1 MNSTGQS
8 FVPPRPLLR
17 LIAVVLTV
25 VLATAG
31 TALARDSEAVI
42 GGVPVHVWEP
52 DQRTNARQPVIF
64 FSHGFHGCST
74 QSKFLMR
81 AFAKAGYIVFAPNHH
96 DATCNNGDQSILD
109 KPQVSLRKPLRWT
122 EATFRNRADDFSK
135 VIAALKRDRQWNGR
149 INWNEMGLAGHSLG
163 GYTVLGMSGAWPGW
177 RIGGVKATLALSPYV
192 GPYLHRD
199 ALRHLEAPV
208 MYQGGTRDIFVTP
221 KVRRPGGGYDLSK
234 GPKYYVEFLGAGHLT
249 WTDLGLFT
257 RTRISEASVAF
268 MDCYV
273 RGKTGDAPLSSL
285 AGRFGVSDFRYEPR

>member
-8 FVPPRPLLR
+8 FALPRLLLR
-17 LIAVVLTV
+17 LIAAILTAE
-25 VLATAG
+25 LASAG
-31 TALARDSEAVI
+31 TALAGDSEAVI

-52 DQRTNARQPVIF
+52 DQRTIARQPVIF

-81 AFAKAGYIVFAPNHH
+81 AFAKAGYMVFAPNHH
-96 DATCNNGDQSILD
+96 DATCNNGDQNIWD

-135 VIAALKRDRQWNGR
+135 VIAALKRDRQWNSR

-177 RIGGVKATLALSPYV
+177 RIDGVKATLALSPYV

-199 ALRHLEAPV
+199 SLRHLEAPV

-268 MDCYV
+268 MDRYV